1 MNEGSSMTP
10 QGITVVAIKFFAL
23 YLVFNIL
30 WYAPTISVY
39 VSTYTELLETS
50 STQNFLIYLVA
61 IFIAIGLI
69 AAVGMILVANS
80 IIRKVPADPIETTEG
95 FSPQLLFQLIGLY
108 FVVTA
113 LSEFPMATRNRWKV
127 RCILAARW
135 FNSRLAFTWSS
146 SQDHGSDG
154 SLKRSARSVLTNQSI
169 KFVPGR

>member
-23 YLVFNIL
+23 YLAFNIL

-80 IIRKVPADPIETTEG
+80 IIRKAPTDPIETTEG

-113 LSEFPMATRNRWKV
+113 LSEFPMAT
-127 RCILAARW
+127 LQ
-135 FNSRLAFTWSS
+135 AFQGNTEPVKSS
-146 SQDHGSDG
+146 MYFGG
-154 SLKRSARSVLTNQSI
+154 SLVQFAIGLYLVIKPRSWLGWFSKAERSV
-169 KFVPGR
+169 RAD